1 MNQWTIIGNLVHDPE
16 TGATESGVNWCRF
29 KVAVRKKY
37 RREGQPD
44 ADFVR
49 VTAWRGLGDTCAKYL
64 RKGRKVAV
72 CGTPAAGGWIGQDGQ
87 VKTQLEMTADDVE
100 FLGGGSETVAP
111 SDADA
116 PPAAGTVDP
125 QSGMTVAEPDEEPF

>member
-16 TGATESGVNWCRF
+16 TGATDSGVNWCRF

-49 VTAWRGLGDTCAKYL
+49 VTAWRGLGDTCARFL

-72 CGTPAAGGWIGQDGQ
+72 CGTASAGGWIGQDGS
-87 VKTQLEMTADDVE
+87 VKTQLEMTADDVY
-100 FLGGGSETVAP
+100 FLGGGSGAGAP
-111 SDADA
+111 ADADA
-116 PPAAGTVDP
+116 PPAAGNVDP